1 MKLEKI
7 IQEHGIDLGDETFMS
22 MMNKHRADVY
32 GYDPDNEGND
42 ELEMDI

>member
-1 MKLEKI
+1 
-7 IQEHGIDLGDETFMS
+7 
-22 MMNKHRADVY
+22 MNKNRADVY